1 VEKKL
6 MKIASRMN
14 VWVYRMTNGKVM
26 GSMKGS
32 PICLVTMTG
41 RKSGR
46 TITMPLIYIAHGEDV
61 VLIASQGGA
70 PDHPV
75 WYHNLM
81 ANPNIHIQSGSVDRP
96 MRVRQAS
103 DEEKAEIWPHAV
115 SVYGEFDDYQA
126 KTDRNIPLLICSPTG
141 VPQ

>member
-103 DEEKAEIWPHAV
+103 DEEKTEIWPHAV
-115 SVYGEFDDYQA
+115 SVYGDFDDYQA

>member
-1 VEKKL
+1 MEKRL
-6 MKIASRMN
+6 MKIASRLN
-14 VWVYRMTNGKVM
+14 VWIYKMSNGKVM

-32 PICLVTMTG
+32 PVCLVTMTG

-46 TITMPLIYIAHGEDV
+46 TITIPLIYIAHGEDV

-81 ANPNIHIQSGSVDRP
+81 ANPHVEIQSGSVARP
-96 MRVRQAS
+96 MVVRQA
-103 DEEKAEIWPHAV
+103 DDAEKAEIWPHAV
-115 SVYGEFDDYQA
+115 GVYGEFADYQA